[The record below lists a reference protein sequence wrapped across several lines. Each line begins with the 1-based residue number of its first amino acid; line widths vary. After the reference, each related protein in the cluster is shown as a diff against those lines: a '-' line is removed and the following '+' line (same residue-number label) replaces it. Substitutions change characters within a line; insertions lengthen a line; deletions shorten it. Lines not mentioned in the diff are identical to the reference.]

1 MRIAAFFIVLVKLL
15 ASLLMLLGVV
25 WACGA
30 LWFQLAQSVKSGSA
44 RGLLLGVW
52 VGVGLYCVYLLWQ
65 QRAPRGLLIYGL
77 LFAAILAWWASIQP
91 SNTRRWAPDV
101 AQQLSGTVQGDLVS
115 LHNVRNF
122 DWQTADKATARWE
135 DRDYDLRQLVSVDM
149 ATSYWMG
156 PAIAH
161 TLVSFG
167 FDDGK
172 GPRRYLTFSVE
183 IRKERGE
190 QFSAVGGFFK
200 QFELSLVAAD
210 ERDLLR
216 VRSNM
221 RGEEVYLYSVA
232 MPRAAMRS
240 LFIAYVDKANALV
253 ETPQFYHTL
262 FANCTTIVFD
272 MVRRIVPGLPMD
284 WRLLASGYLPQYV
297 DSLGALAQPHDFDA
311 IHAAAHI
318 NARAKAV
325 RPGEDFSAAIRK
337 GVPQAPA
344 ALP

>member
-52 VGVGLYCVYLLWQ
+52 VGVGLYCIYLLWQ
-65 QRAPRGLLIYGL
+65 QRMPKGLLIYGL

-91 SNTRRWAPDV
+91 SNTRKWAPDV
-101 AQQLSGTVQGDLVS
+101 AQQLSGTVQGDLVQ

-122 DWQTADKATARWE
+122 DWQTPSKATARWE
-135 DRDYDLRQLVSVDM
+135 DRNYDLRQLVSVDM
-149 ATSYWMG
+149 STSYWMG

-172 GPRRYLTFSVE
+172 NPRRYVTFSVE
-183 IRKERGE
+183 IRKEQGE

-200 QFELSLVAAD
+200 QFEQSLVAAD
-210 ERDLLR
+210 ERDILR
-216 VRSNM
+216 VRSNI

-297 DSLGALAQPHDFDA
+297 DSLGALARPNDFEA
-311 IHAAAHI
+311 IRAAAHI

-325 RPGEDFSAAIRK
+325 RPGEDFSAAIRQ
-337 GVPQAPA
+337 GVPQVPQQ
-344 ALP
+344 P